1 MLEQKVEGLANKLH
15 GTERFDEMLEASRK
29 LRLEQDEQVKLM
41 ERFKEQKSLMLQAE
55 HRLNQMVTMLNEKR
69 TNEAGEQ
76 DMHALLQRLEH
87 EVTGMRERAM
97 VLLPDQILGKQRRME
112 ELQQALS
119 EPSPSEG
126 ELHERGRQLEQ
137 VRAAVQQLE
146 QQKRAKSSNPDDKL
160 GMFRQQANLVA
171 KKKEQ
176 VQQRLALVRRD
187 NATVAA
193 DLQGKAAQFEEVKG
207 KPVLKGEEFRKY
219 ASELRGDRKSVV

>member
-1 MLEQKVEGLANKLH
+1 
-15 GTERFDEMLEASRK
+15 
-29 LRLEQDEQVKLM
+29 
-41 ERFKEQKSLMLQAE
+41 
-55 HRLNQMVTMLNEKR
+55 
-69 TNEAGEQ
+69 
-76 DMHALLQRLEH
+76 
-87 EVTGMRERAM
+87 M

-146 QQKRAKSSNPDDKL
+146 QQKRAKSNNPDDKL

-193 DLQGKAAQFEEVKG
+193 DLQGKA
-207 KPVLKGEEFRKY
+207 VLKGEEFRKY
-219 ASELRGDRKSVV
+219 ASELRGKTAQYKRMKQE